1 RVTAEQAGLAAVLA
15 QQAEQD
21 ADGGGLARPVRA
33 EEGVHLAGPDGQV
46 KAVERGGPAERLAQR
61 AHLDRVRHA
70 SQSTQ
75 LSRCSECLKYGIVT
89 RGGETRWLKARS
101 RRPTWLRRARSRRPT
116 WRRGRTTPCSATSS
130 DSPPSW
136 SARAS

>member
-1 RVTAEQAGLAAVLA
+1 VPGHVGEPGVQRGGVPPRVAAEQAGLAAVLA

-21 ADGGGLARPVRA
+21 TDGGGLARPVRA

-46 KAVERGGPAERLAQR
+46 KAVECGGPAERLAQR

-75 LSRCSECLKYGIVT
+75 LSLCSESLKYA
-89 RGGETRWLKARS
+89 KM
-101 RRPTWLRRARSRRPT
+101 
-116 WRRGRTTPCSATSS
+116 
-130 DSPPSW
+130 
-136 SARAS
+136 